1 MAEQTQW
8 EKQREKQRAK
18 MQLKLADPAWQAEQK
33 EKRRAAADRAMKK
46 HREKIASPE
55 YREKCR
61 GKQQVQQ
68 DKARERARAKAATP
82 GSAKPAPRSSS
93 SRGLKGRSLTAE
105 EKRYQE
111 AIAKL
116 PCAACALHGVHS
128 PVIVLHHIDGRTAP
142 DAHKKV
148 LPLCNWHHQ
157 YAAPIEMR
165 RLYPWLI
172 PVHADGITG
181 GKSEFTRLNASEAA
195 LLAIVYET
203 CNFLT

>member
-18 MQLKLADPAWQAEQK
+18 MKLKLADPAWQAQQQ
-33 EKRRAAADRAMKK
+33 EKKRAAADRALKK

-55 YREKCR
+55 YRDKCR
-61 GKQQVQQ
+61 EKLH
-68 DKARERARAKAATP
+68 KAREKAREKASIQTQAM
-82 GSAKPAPRSSS
+82 SSPRRSS
-93 SRGLKGRSLTAE
+93 SRGLKGRSPTAE

-116 PCAACALHGVHS
+116 PCAACALHGVYS

-165 RLYPWLI
+165 HKHPWLV

-195 LLAIVYET
+195 LLAIVYEQ

>member
-1 MAEQTQW
+1 MTEQTQW

-18 MQLKLADPAWQAEQK
+18 MKLKLADPAWQARQQ
-33 EKRRAAADRAMKK
+33 EKKRAAADRALKK

-55 YREKCR
+55 YKDMCREKLH
-61 GKQQVQQ
+61 
-68 DKARERARAKAATP
+68 KAREKTREKASIQTKAI
-82 GSAKPAPRSSS
+82 SSPRRSS
-93 SRGLKGRSLTAE
+93 SRGLKGRSPTAE

-116 PCAACALHGVHS
+116 PCAACALHGVYS

-157 YAAPIEMR
+157 FAAPIEMR
-165 RLYPWLI
+165 HKHPWLV

-195 LLAIVYET
+195 LLAIVYSK

>member
-1 MAEQTQW
+1 M
-8 EKQREKQRAK
+8 K
-18 MQLKLADPAWQAEQK
+18 LKLADPAWLAQQQ
-33 EKRRAAADRAMKK
+33 EKKRAAADRALKK

-55 YREKCR
+55 YRDKCR
-61 GKQQVQQ
+61 EKLH
-68 DKARERARAKAATP
+68 KAREKAREKASIQTQAM
-82 GSAKPAPRSSS
+82 SSPRRSP
-93 SRGLKGRSLTAE
+93 SRGLKGRSPTAE

-116 PCAACALHGVHS
+116 PCAACALHGVYS

-157 YAAPIEMR
+157 YAAPVEIR
-165 RLYPWLI
+165 HKHPWLV

-195 LLAIVYET
+195 LLAIVYDK

>member
-8 EKQREKQRAK
+8 EKQRERQRAK
-18 MQLKLADPAWQAEQK
+18 MQRNLADPAWQAEQK
-33 EKRRAAADRAMKK
+33 EKKRVAADRALKK
-46 HREKIASPE
+46 HKEKMASPE

-61 GKQQVQQ
+61 EKQLLQQ
-68 DKARERARAKAATP
+68 DKARKKAREKASTQSP
-82 GSAKPAPRSSS
+82 AKPSPRRSS

-105 EKRYQE
+105 EKRYQA

-116 PCAACALHGVHS
+116 PCVACALHGVHS

-165 RLYPWLI
+165 LQYPWLV

-181 GKSEFTRLNASEAA
+181 GKSEFTRLNASETA
-195 LLAIVYET
+195 LLAIVYDR

>member
-18 MQLKLADPAWQAEQK
+18 MKLKLSDPAWQAQQQ
-33 EKRRAAADRAMKK
+33 EKKRAAADRALKR

-55 YREKCR
+55 YRDKCR
-61 GKQQVQQ
+61 EKLQLQQ
-68 DKARERARAKAATP
+68 DKAREKAREKASIQTQAI
-82 GSAKPAPRSSS
+82 SSPRRSS
-93 SRGLKGRSLTAE
+93 SRGLKGRSPTAE

-116 PCAACALHGVHS
+116 PCAACALHGVYS

-165 RLYPWLI
+165 HKHPWLV

-195 LLAIVYET
+195 LLAIVYKQ

>member
-8 EKQREKQRAK
+8 DKQREKQRAK
-18 MQLKLADPAWQAEQK
+18 MQLKLADPTWQAEQK
-33 EKRRAAADRAMKK
+33 AKKRAAADRALKRQ
-46 HREKIASPE
+46 REKIASPE
-55 YREKCR
+55 FREKCR
-61 GKQQVQQ
+61 ERQQVQQ
-68 DKARERARAKAATP
+68 DKARDKARAKISTRP
-82 GSAKPAPRSSS
+82 SPRSPS

-105 EKRYQE
+105 EKRYQI

-148 LPLCNWHHQ
+148 LPLCDWHHQ
-157 YAAPIEMR
+157 HAAPIEIR
-165 RLYPWLI
+165 RQYPWLV

-195 LLAIVYET
+195 LLAIVYEE